1 MKKNYD
7 KIHEE
12 IENIREQKK
21 EELKKSI
28 KKFKKKDGF
37 NIKYFVVFDKYAEMY
52 TDDRINGIIN
62 VKKIKGNDFNR
73 INYSVIS
80 SNLGYKEWCPIL
92 EIENNIKIIDDDGY
106 RHVKRDN
113 KLNTKLTKQEALDY
127 FYMCTVKFK

>member
-12 IENIREQKK
+12 IEKIREQKK

-37 NIKYFVVFDKYAEMY
+37 NIKYFVVFNKYAEMY
-52 TDDRINGIIN
+52 TDDSINGIIN
-62 VKKIKGNDFNR
+62 VKKIKGNDLNR

-80 SNLGYKEWCPIL
+80 STLGYKE
-92 EIENNIKIIDDDGY
+92 
-106 RHVKRDN
+106 
-113 KLNTKLTKQEALDY
+113 
-127 FYMCTVKFK
+127 F